1 MVRLVEGQ
9 IVAEDEDGAGGWLR
23 RLLRCRTIN
32 FLGFRVPLYWSCV
45 IVVFAGLKFG
55 IFGLLFVAAA
65 AGKPGW
71 ATLHVMHRGLTEL
84 QFPGGRQI
92 YGSIGSLSCSEQ
104 PGGSS
109 GAMSLLSR
117 LRSSPLQHSIKYSR
131 CHLL

>member
-32 FLGFRVPLYWSCV
+32 FLGFRVPLYWSCL

-65 AGKPGW
+65 AGASQYACNDG
-71 ATLHVMHRGLTEL
+71 GSGGGGS
-84 QFPGGRQI
+84 GGRRRPFAR
-92 YGSIGSLSCSEQ
+92 GSNVRGISDL
-104 PGGSS
+104 PKPPPSS
-109 GAMSLLSR
+109 
-117 LRSSPLQHSIKYSR
+117 
-131 CHLL
+131 